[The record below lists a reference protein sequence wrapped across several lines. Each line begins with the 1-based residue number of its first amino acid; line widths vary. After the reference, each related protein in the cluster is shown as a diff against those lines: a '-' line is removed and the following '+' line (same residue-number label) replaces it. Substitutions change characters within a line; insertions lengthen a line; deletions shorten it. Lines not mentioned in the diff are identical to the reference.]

1 MQIKDIHCTYHY
13 AVVHIHIHVHVC
25 AHVHVY
31 TVSTCKLQELH
42 NELCVAYHWI
52 DGQSIVC
59 IEELFIVQILLH
71 IKHVNSQAVHVH
83 ENSEGLSS
91 ATDPKPKGL
100 PYTCQLSWNLQ
111 DYPGICRHALESR
124 E

>member
-1 MQIKDIHCTYHY
+1 MNQGHTLYLSLV
-13 AVVHIHIHVHVC
+13 VVHIHIHVHAC

-31 TVSTCKLQELH
+31 TVSTCTCKLQELH

-83 ENSEGLSS
+83 VHLHNCM
-91 ATDPKPKGL
+91 
-100 PYTCQLSWNLQ
+100 YV
-111 DYPGICRHALESR
+111 I
-124 E
+124 